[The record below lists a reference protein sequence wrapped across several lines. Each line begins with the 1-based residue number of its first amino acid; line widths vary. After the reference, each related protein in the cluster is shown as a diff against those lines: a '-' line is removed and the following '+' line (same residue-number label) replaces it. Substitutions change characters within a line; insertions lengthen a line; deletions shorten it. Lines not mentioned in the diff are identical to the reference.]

1 MRKVLAT
8 TIILMLAWAP
18 ITKAFTNSGE
28 FELGAGADMAAEPTW
43 PGLTITDPTEA
54 EFLSLM
60 SRPEAPPMEYW
71 MRLAHCETSINWK
84 NEGKWGGAYG
94 FFTQGN
100 FAESSMGGWER
111 FGGEQFSDH
120 PKNATP
126 LEQTVIAARTAFGG
140 WYGTVVDR
148 GEELAKRKGV
158 PRFYVW
164 DRDPFGYWTWG
175 CAKRKVGDPCGYL
188 YDGTVLAI
196 EHAKPDYCRFLK
208 PVDYTKIDGS
218 MRYRHNEN
226 TRKAIAKSNAEN
238 AKSVAIE
245 GATAWIAGDQLGIVK
260 TVTPPDTAKCPAYWQ
275 DALDAGFD
283 VDDLPAVDTI
293 MWQQS
298 KCNASK
304 HNKPGDRLGLM
315 QIHGDE
321 TSWLKLNIV
330 LGSTKHLFEPSVNL
344 RAAYLISRRAERVE
358 GNPWAPWDIPGN

>member
-1 MRKVLAT
+1 ML
-8 TIILMLAWAP
+8 ILAWAP
-18 ITKAFTNSGE
+18 ITKAFSNPDE
-28 FELGAGADMAAEPTW
+28 FKSEMVPNMEAEPEW
-43 PGLTITDPTEA
+43 PELIINDPTEA
-54 EFLSLM
+54 EFLALM

-71 MRLAHCETSINWK
+71 MRLAHCETRINWQ
-84 NEGKWGGAYG
+84 NEGTWGGAYG
-94 FFTQGN
+94 FFTQGR
-100 FAESSMGGWER
+100 FAQSTMGGWER
-111 FGGEQFSDH
+111 FGGEQFAGH

-126 LEQTVIAARTAFGG
+126 LEQTVVAARTAFAG

-148 GEELAKRKGV
+148 GEEIANKKGV
-158 PRFYVW
+158 PRFYIW

-208 PVDYTKIDGS
+208 PVDYTKIDGR

-245 GATAWIAGDQLGIVK
+245 GATKWIASDQLGIV
-260 TVTPPDTAKCPAYWQ
+260 TTIVAPETAKCPQYWQ
-275 DALDAGFD
+275 AALDAGFHA
-283 VDDLPAVDTI
+283 DDIPMVDTI
-293 MWQQS
+293 MWEQS
-298 KCNASK
+298 QCKPEK

-321 TSWLKLNIV
+321 TSWLRLNIV
-330 LGSTKHLFEPSVNL
+330 LGSTIHLFDPAVNL
-344 RAAYLISRRAERVE
+344 RAAYLVSRRAERIY
-358 GNPWAPWDIPGN
+358 GNQWGPWGH